1 MSPPR
6 PFNAD
11 TMLSTMA
18 RAIAA
23 ADGVAFE
30 TDRDR
35 YRRLALAALKPLGKP
50 TKGMI
55 YAAHAAVEFDAMWA
69 INTNLDFARAA
80 RAMIKAVAAET
91 ELALGQG
98 DNPVEEC
105 YPPTGRRR

>member
-1 MSPPR
+1 
-6 PFNAD
+6 
-11 TMLSTMA
+11 MLNTMA

-23 ADGVAFE
+23 ANGAPFE

-69 INTNLDFARAA
+69 INTNQDFARAA
-80 RAMIKAVAAET
+80 KAMIKAVVEET
-91 ELALGQG
+91 ELAFGQG
-98 DNPVEEC
+98 DNPAEEC
-105 YPPTGRRR
+105 YPPSGRRR